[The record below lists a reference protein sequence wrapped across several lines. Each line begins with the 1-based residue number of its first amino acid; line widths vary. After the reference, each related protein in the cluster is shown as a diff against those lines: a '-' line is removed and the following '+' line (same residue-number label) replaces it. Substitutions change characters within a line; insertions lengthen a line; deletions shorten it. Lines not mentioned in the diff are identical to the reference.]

1 MSNDARVRV
10 ALAVIGACTTAV
22 AFYALLRV
30 AQFYLFPE
38 PNPALVIWS
47 AHAGYFW
54 RAWTVSYV
62 GGLVGFFAYAASA
75 ADPARVARL
84 ATRAV
89 IAAGV
94 LIAAQ
99 GLLVP

>member
-1 MSNDARVRV
+1 MSDEPVIRV
-10 ALAVIGACTTAV
+10 ALAVMGAFTAAV
-22 AFYALLRV
+22 AFYALLRI

-54 RAWTVSYV
+54 RAWTVAYV
-62 GGLVGFFAYAASA
+62 GGLVGFFTYMAATSNA
-75 ADPARVARL
+75 PRVARL
-84 ATRAV
+84 LSRAAFV
-89 IAAGV
+89 AGA